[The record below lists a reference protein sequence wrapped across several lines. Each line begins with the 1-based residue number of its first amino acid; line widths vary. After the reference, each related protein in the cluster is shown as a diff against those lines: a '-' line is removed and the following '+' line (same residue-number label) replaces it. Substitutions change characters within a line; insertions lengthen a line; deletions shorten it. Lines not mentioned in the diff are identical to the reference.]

1 MSFTAAIPVNRQ
13 ASCPAPLLPT
23 GPYYLPAHQQA
34 PAAAAAVTPS
44 DTMPALMPATQQWP
58 TIDKVVGNTPL
69 VRLQRLHLPIHP
81 GGNNTILVKLEGS
94 NPGGSAKDRP
104 ALAMLDAA
112 EASGRLRPGGHVIEC
127 TTGGELAA
135 GASYELL
142 ASV

>member
-1 MSFTAAIPVNRQ
+1 M
-13 ASCPAPLLPT
+13 
-23 GPYYLPAHQQA
+23 
-34 PAAAAAVTPS
+34 PS
-44 DTMPALMPATQQWP
+44 LAQSATQQWP

-127 TTGGELAA
+127 TTGGD
-135 GASYELL
+135 
-142 ASV
+142 